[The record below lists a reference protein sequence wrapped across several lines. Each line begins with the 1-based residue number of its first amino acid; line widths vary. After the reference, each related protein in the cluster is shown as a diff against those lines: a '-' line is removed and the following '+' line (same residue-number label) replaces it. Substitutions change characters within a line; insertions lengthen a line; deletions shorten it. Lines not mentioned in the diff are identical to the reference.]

1 MTNKKYKK
9 TAQAQNLKLDQEKQ
23 KKEINLLFPPFE
35 VQPTYFSSLNATSSC
50 QIAPPSAIFGRITR

>member
-50 QIAPPSAIFGRITR
+50 QIALPSAIFGRITR

>member
-23 KKEINLLFPPFE
+23 KKEIKLLFPPFE
-35 VQPTYFSSLNATSSC
+35 VQPT
-50 QIAPPSAIFGRITR
+50 